1 MPGVTISAGYGA
13 GGSFVAPLVAEQLGM
28 QLLDRAISVKVAAQ
42 LNVTVE
48 EAQAGAPNRSLIER
62 LLTFMSPMA
71 TDTMGTPADLES
83 TSSASGIS
91 DEAATFRE
99 EAERIMREAFADGA
113 VVIGRAGA
121 AAFRDAPDIL
131 RVRLYGPIQARLF
144 RVQQTQ
150 GGEPAAILKQL
161 KQVDAARDTYVRRL
175 YRISVDEPSVFQLQI
190 DSTALSIADCANLI
204 VVAYRALVD

>member
-13 GGSFVAPLVAEQLGM
+13 GGSLVAPLVAERLGV

-99 EAERIMREAFADGA
+99 EAERIMSEAFADGA

-121 AAFRDAPDIL
+121 AAFRDATDIL

-175 YRISVDEPSVFQLQI
+175 YRISVDEPSVFHLQI
-190 DSTALSIADCANLI
+190 DSTALSIPDCANLI
-204 VVAYRALVD
+204 VIAYRALVG

>member
-13 GGSFVAPLVAEQLGM
+13 GGSLIAPIVADRLGM
-28 QLLDRAISVKVAAQ
+28 QLLDRNISLTVAAQ

-83 TSSASGIS
+83 TCAASGIS
-91 DEAATFRE
+91 DDAATFRE
-99 EAERIMREAFADGA
+99 EAERIMRAAFATGA

-131 RVRLYGPIQARLF
+131 RVRLYGSVPARLA
-144 RVQQTQ
+144 RLQASQ
-150 GGEPAAILKQL
+150 GGQPAALLNQM
-161 KQVDAARDTYVRRL
+161 KQVDQARDQYVRRL

-190 DSTALSIADCANLI
+190 DSTALPVADCANLI
-204 VVAYRALVD
+204 VIAYEALRS